1 MKNERAQFSGSRLNF
16 EGGTPAS
23 PIRDKEKSVERQA
36 RAQNEDLGYCSMNML
51 IRLIATLVM
60 LTITL
65 SVSATSWHDDS
76 HYVAL
81 GPRTG
86 YYIVRPGSSLSDQL
100 GIDAAPTVDTADPF
114 RHGYGADALAFR
126 FNRAGI
132 LSAPPA
138 YIVQATPNE
147 FYTRRLGSLIQ
158 GHTSSRDIEAF
169 FGRPQ
174 SMEVRR
180 DGVIT
185 YYAIQVYN
193 SFEDRSNGRG
203 R

>member
-1 MKNERAQFSGSRLNF
+1 
-16 EGGTPAS
+16 
-23 PIRDKEKSVERQA
+23 
-36 RAQNEDLGYCSMNML
+36 MNML
-51 IRLIATLVM
+51 LRTIAALVL

-76 HYVAL
+76 HYVPL

-86 YYIVRPGSSLSDQL
+86 YYIVRPDSALSHQL
-100 GIDAAPTVDTADPF
+100 GVGAAPTIDTADPF

-147 FYTRRLGSLIQ
+147 FYTRRLGSFIRGQ
-158 GHTSSRDIEAF
+158 SRLADAKAV
-169 FGRPQ
+169 FGQPQ
-174 SMEVRR
+174 SIERQP
-180 DGVIT
+180 DGFIA

-193 SFEDRSNGRG
+193 PFEDLGGGRK
-203 R
+203 

>member
-1 MKNERAQFSGSRLNF
+1 MPNLTMPLRWVIAL
-16 EGGTPAS
+16 A
-23 PIRDKEKSVERQA
+23 
-36 RAQNEDLGYCSMNML
+36 LL
-51 IRLIATLVM
+51 IIDPFALAV
-60 LTITL
+60 
-65 SVSATSWHDDS
+65 SWHDDS
-76 HYVAL
+76 HYVEL

-86 YYIVRPGSSLSDQL
+86 YYIVRPGSPLSRQL
-100 GIDAAPTVDTADPF
+100 GVEAAPTIDTADPF

-138 YIVQATPNE
+138 YIVQGIPNE
-147 FYTRRLGSLIQ
+147 FYTRRLGSLIR
-158 GHTSSRDIEAF
+158 GHTGSRDVEAF

-174 SMEVRR
+174 SREARS

-185 YYAIQVYN
+185 YYVIQVYN
-193 SFEDRSNGRG
+193 PFQDHSGGRG

>member
-1 MKNERAQFSGSRLNF
+1 MSK
-16 EGGTPAS
+16 
-23 PIRDKEKSVERQA
+23 
-36 RAQNEDLGYCSMNML
+36 L
-51 IRLIATLVM
+51 IRLIAAFVS
-60 LTITL
+60 LTITF
-65 SVSATSWHDDS
+65 SISATSWHDNS

-138 YIVQATPNE
+138 YIVQATPNQ
-147 FYTRRLGSLIQ
+147 FYTQRLGSFIRGQSKLP
-158 GHTSSRDIEAF
+158 DVKAL
-169 FGRPQ
+169 FGQPQ
-174 SMEVRR
+174 SIERR
-180 DGVIT
+180 PDGFIA

-193 SFEDRSNGRG
+193 PFEDLGGGRK
-203 R
+203 

>member
-1 MKNERAQFSGSRLNF
+1 MNILVRAVTAFVL
-16 EGGTPAS
+16 
-23 PIRDKEKSVERQA
+23 
-36 RAQNEDLGYCSMNML
+36 
-51 IRLIATLVM
+51 

-76 HYVAL
+76 RYVAL

-100 GIDAAPTVDTADPF
+100 GIGSAPTADTADPF

-126 FNRAGI
+126 FNGAGI

-147 FYTRRLGSLIQ
+147 FYTRRLGSFIRGQ
-158 GHTSSRDIEAF
+158 SRLPDAKAF
-169 FGRPQ
+169 FGQPQ
-174 SMEVRR
+174 SIERR
-180 DGVIT
+180 PDGFIA

-193 SFEDRSNGRG
+193 PFENLGGGR

>member
-1 MKNERAQFSGSRLNF
+1 
-16 EGGTPAS
+16 
-23 PIRDKEKSVERQA
+23 
-36 RAQNEDLGYCSMNML
+36 MNML
-51 IRLIATLVM
+51 LRPIAALVS
-60 LTITL
+60 LTVTL

-86 YYIVRPGSSLSDQL
+86 YYIVRPGSALSRQL
-100 GIDAAPTVDTADPF
+100 GVAAAPTSDTADPF

-126 FNRAGI
+126 FNPAGV

-147 FYTRRLGSLIQ
+147 FYTRRLGSFIRGQ
-158 GHTSSRDIEAF
+158 SRLRDVKAF
-169 FGRPQ
+169 FGQPQ
-174 SMEVRR
+174 STERR
-180 DGVIT
+180 PDGFIA

-193 SFEDRSNGRG
+193 PFESRGGGR

>member
-1 MKNERAQFSGSRLNF
+1 M
-16 EGGTPAS
+16 
-23 PIRDKEKSVERQA
+23 IMSVRWIA
-36 RAQNEDLGYCSMNML
+36 VL
-51 IRLIATLVM
+51 IL

-76 HYVAL
+76 HYVSL

-86 YYIVRPGSSLSDQL
+86 YYIVRPGSALSHQL
-100 GIDAAPTVDTADPF
+100 GVDAAPAIDTASPF
-114 RHGYGADALAFR
+114 RHGYGADAIALR

-147 FYTRRLGSLIQ
+147 FYTRRIGSLIR
-158 GHTSSRDIEAF
+158 GRSSSRDVQAF

-174 SMEVRR
+174 RR
-180 DGVIT
+180 EARSDGVIT
-185 YYAIQVYN
+185 YSTIQVYN
-193 SFEDRSNGRG
+193 PFEDRSGGRG